1 MKHIQLFESFKKNY
15 KEKIN
20 PSDFKEIELGKTVL
34 YGGGS
39 HKVID
44 NDGFILTLKDKSG
57 KITKVNLNQFND
69 KGAINEARSIEK
81 IEKDRSKVIGDMA
94 VTVKDWKAA
103 KESGDKK
110 SEEALLKKLK
120 DFTAKKKGLEKE
132 LNDKISDK
140 DKDIQLVINE
150 ESDVF
155 LDEGLWPK
163 SKLPQSFQFALA
175 PELKKNFKGIFY
187 SIGDDIYHN
196 DKKVLSVDG
205 DRDSVNSIIKQ
216 LKSKIKESV
225 HEETEPTNEISETEI
240 SDKSFFDHWSDLYGE
255 NFIKGYPKLAKLI
268 KLHPHVDARTLSKW
282 WDEIYGEDF
291 KKKYP
296 AMWNRLNVKIKS

>member
-1 MKHIQLFESFKKNY
+1 
-15 KEKIN
+15 
-20 PSDFKEIELGKTVL
+20 
-34 YGGGS
+34 
-39 HKVID
+39 
-44 NDGFILTLKDKSG
+44 
-57 KITKVNLNQFND
+57 
-69 KGAINEARSIEK
+69 
-81 IEKDRSKVIGDMA
+81 MA

-150 ESDVF
+150 GLNNPKETTGKGLSDKVTSWF
-155 LDEGLWPK
+155 DWDTEYIDSGSQLKRAENTKNSVIKWFNEHPIAIKKDAFKRLEKLVATWGTGYT
-163 SKLPQSFQFALA
+163 SKLNRFFGSSL
-175 PELKKNFKGIFY
+175 
-187 SIGDDIYHN
+187 
-196 DKKVLSVDG
+196 
-205 DRDSVNSIIKQ
+205 
-216 LKSKIKESV
+216 
-225 HEETEPTNEISETEI
+225 NEAEI
-240 SDKSFFDHWSDLYGE
+240 NDKSFFDHWGDLYGE
-255 NFIKGYPKLAKLI
+255 NFIKEYPKLAKLI
-268 KLHPHVDARTLSKW
+268 KMHPHVDARTLSKW

>member
-81 IEKDRSKVIGDMA
+81 IEKDRSKVISDMA

-150 ESDVF
+150 ESDIS
-155 LDEGLWPK
+155 LD
-163 SKLPQSFQFALA
+163 
-175 PELKKNFKGIFY
+175 
-187 SIGDDIYHN
+187 
-196 DKKVLSVDG
+196 
-205 DRDSVNSIIKQ
+205 
-216 LKSKIKESV
+216 
-225 HEETEPTNEISETEI
+225 ETEI
-240 SDKSFFDHWSDLYGE
+240 NDKSFFNHWSDLYGE
-255 NFIKGYPKLAKLI
+255 NFIKEYPKLAKLI
-268 KLHPHVDARTLSKW
+268 KMHPHVDARTLSKW

-291 KKKYP
+291 KKKFP
-296 AMWNRLNVKIKS
+296 AMWNKLNVKI

>member
-1 MKHIQLFESFKKNY
+1 MKHIQAFESFKKNY

-20 PSDFKEIELGKTVL
+20 PFDFKEIELGKTVL

-39 HKVID
+39 HEVID
-44 NDGFILTLKDKSG
+44 NDGFILTLKNKSG

-110 SEEALLKKLK
+110 SEEAILKKLK
-120 DFTAKKKGLEKE
+120 DFTAKKKSLEKE

-150 ESDVF
+150 ESDIS
-155 LDEGLWPK
+155 LDESIWPK
-163 SKLPQSFQFALA
+163 SKLPQSFQFVLA
-175 PELKKNFKGIFY
+175 SELKKNFKGIFY
-187 SIGDDIYHN
+187 SIGNDVYHN
-196 DKKVLSVDG
+196 DKKMMAVDG
-205 DRDSVNSIIKQ
+205 DKDSVNSIIKQ

-225 HEETEPTNEISETEI
+225 NEETEPTNEISETEI
-240 SDKSFFDHWSDLYGE
+240 NDKSFFDHWSDLYGE
-255 NFIKGYPKLAKLI
+255 NFIKEYPKLAKLI
-268 KLHPHVDARTLSKW
+268 KMHPHVDARTLSKW

-296 AMWNRLNVKIKS
+296 AMWNKLNVKI